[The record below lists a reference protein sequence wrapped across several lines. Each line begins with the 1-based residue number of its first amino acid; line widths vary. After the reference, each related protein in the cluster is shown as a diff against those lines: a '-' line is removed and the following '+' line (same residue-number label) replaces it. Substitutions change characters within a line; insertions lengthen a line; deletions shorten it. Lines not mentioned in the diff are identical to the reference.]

1 MEVTLGEQAV
11 ALCNVGGQIHALS
24 GTCPHRGAPLGQGAL
39 HGATLVCPWHAWEF
53 DCLSG
58 QLEGNPRIKLEKYPV
73 KVEGDTIYVNVG
85 V

>member
-1 MEVTLGEQAV
+1 MEVTVGEQAV

-58 QLEGNPRIKLEKYPV
+58 QLEGNAGIKLEKYPV
-73 KVEGDTIYVNVG
+73 KVEADTIYVNVG